1 MIGEPPVLLGS
12 VQVKA
17 TDSCRTSTM
26 LGGGGAS
33 GTSKQYLKSAVTLKI
48 NITPET
54 FFFNFESYYG
64 YLPNGCFAM
73 TGSDLRPSPTP
84 YLFSALILNVYSFP
98 S

>member
-33 GTSKQYLKSAVTLKI
+33 GTSKQYKKNAVTLKI
-48 NITPET
+48 NITLKL
-54 FFFNFESYYG
+54 FFFQF
-64 YLPNGCFAM
+64 
-73 TGSDLRPSPTP
+73 
-84 YLFSALILNVYSFP
+84 
-98 S
+98 